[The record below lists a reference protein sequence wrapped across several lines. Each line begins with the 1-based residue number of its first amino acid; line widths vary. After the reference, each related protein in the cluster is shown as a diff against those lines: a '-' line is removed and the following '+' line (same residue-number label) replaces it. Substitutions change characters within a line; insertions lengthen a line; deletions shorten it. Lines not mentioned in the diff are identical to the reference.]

1 MIDFQRCGIFA
12 TPIIHRFCGQD
23 AGKIAAKRADSGGLE
38 RSRQGIAAPG
48 KLTAPVAPIPYSNP
62 NLQRCGTAIE
72 EDSNRDCVFSAL
84 EDGLAGLY
92 G

>member
-1 MIDFQRCGIFA
+1 
-12 TPIIHRFCGQD
+12 
-23 AGKIAAKRADSGGLE
+23 
-38 RSRQGIAAPG
+38 
-48 KLTAPVAPIPYSNP
+48 
-62 NLQRCGTAIE
+62 LQRCGTAIE